1 MAWSSVSADT
11 YGGTSSPTC
20 CTPSRRVVLFIYF
33 IDQLVY
39 HSGILKKAFTRHPI
53 VASTRWTKNASKATA
68 CFGKHST
75 FVTAVPY
82 LPTSADAGPP
92 VDRSISF
99 SLRQERLGYSAK
111 PELLPLVRLSRD
123 LPPFR
128 ARALLEAG
136 YPTPV
141 ELAGADCARIAEVF
155 MRCLPF
161 RSAGWDASEV
171 SLLDGV
177 RGSQFGRLLASV
189 EKLDWTQYT
198 NFRCS
203 YSFITLNRHPFT
215 RVFDHSQR
223 QCRYQCNCVPSVLG
237 SWS

>member
-1 MAWSSVSADT
+1 M
-11 YGGTSSPTC
+11 
-20 CTPSRRVVLFIYF
+20 VLFFNFSKEIIY
-33 IDQLVY
+33 D
-39 HSGILKKAFTRHPI
+39 TRNI
-53 VASTRWTKNASKATA
+53 RVTRWTKNRLSSNSVFWTGQASN
-68 CFGKHST
+68 
-75 FVTAVPY
+75 PRD
-82 LPTSADAGPP
+82 LPTYADAGWP

-141 ELAGADCARIAEVF
+141 KLAGADCTRIAEVF

-171 SLLDGV
+171 SLLDNV
-177 RGSQFGRLLASV
+177 RRALNLCRLLV
-189 EKLDWTQYT
+189 QLIE
-198 NFRCS
+198 N
-203 YSFITLNRHPFT
+203 NHP
-215 RVFDHSQR
+215 
-223 QCRYQCNCVPSVLG
+223 L
-237 SWS
+237 